1 MKIKGKQIAD
11 ATITQTQ
18 LGITTES
25 ITDATH
31 VTTKEYVEMLI
42 DSGLTNLSY
51 SSDDL
56 NLSGNLTQSGV
67 TSLATDQT
75 ITDIPQGG
83 VRVYVNG
90 VEANVGTHN
99 GCYCAFSA
107 DAGITFRNFGRE
119 EQGDGL
125 YWNTNIGVVDAPFQL
140 TTDDEIDFVYLTV
153 DLLSE

>member
-11 ATITQTQ
+11 DTITQTQ

-25 ITDATH
+25 ITDSTH
-31 VTTKEYVEMLI
+31 VTTKEYLEMLI

-56 NLSGNLTQSGV
+56 NLTAVLTESGV
-67 TSLATDQT
+67 TSLATSQS
-75 ITDIPQGG
+75 ITNVPQGG

-90 VEANVGTHN
+90 VEVNVGTHN

-107 DAGITFRNFGRE
+107 DAGTTLRDFGRE
-119 EQGDGL
+119 EQGDEL

-153 DLLSE
+153 DLLVE

>member
-11 ATITQTQ
+11 ATITQQQ

-31 VTTKEYVEMLI
+31 VTTKEYVEMAI

-51 SSDDL
+51 SSEDL
-56 NLSGNLTQSGV
+56 NLSANLTESGV
-67 TSLATDQT
+67 TSLATNQP
-75 ITDIPQGG
+75 ITEVPQGG

-90 VEANVGTHN
+90 VEVNVGTHN
-99 GCYCAFSA
+99 SCYCAFSA
-107 DAGITFRNFGRE
+107 DGSTFRYFGRE
-119 EQGDGL
+119 EQGDQL
-125 YWNTNIGVVDAPFQL
+125 YWNIGPVDAPFQL
-140 TTDDEIDFVYLTV
+140 TSADEIDFVYLTV